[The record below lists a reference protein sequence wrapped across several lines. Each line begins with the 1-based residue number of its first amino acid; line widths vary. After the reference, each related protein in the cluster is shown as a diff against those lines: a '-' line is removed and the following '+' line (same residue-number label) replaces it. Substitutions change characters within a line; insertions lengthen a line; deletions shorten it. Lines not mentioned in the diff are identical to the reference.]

1 MAADSAL
8 LWPLEKYNAFRSW
21 TQRQW
26 FDSLLKHLVHVKRKK
41 RSRNGSPTVVIID
54 SQSSRSELSRSQKG
68 IDGNKKIKGIKRHI
82 AVDSNGFPLAVTVTE
97 ANVHD
102 SKAAYSLLEKT
113 CDNFPTV
120 VSVKA
125 DNGYRGKLA
134 EAMKRAMN
142 VEVRCIKSNYGIS
155 EFVPLEGRWVV
166 ERTISW
172 LDNFRRLAR
181 NYEQYLHTATAM
193 TKLAFMVILLK
204 DI

>member
-1 MAADSAL
+1 MA
-8 LWPLEKYNAFRSW
+8 
-21 TQRQW
+21 
-26 FDSLLKHLVHVKRKK
+26 HVKRKK
-41 RSRNGSPTVVIID
+41 RGRNGSPTVVIID
-54 SQSSRSELSRSQKG
+54 SQSSRSGLSRSQKG